1 MSDLLTATFREACSW
16 STVSMAMSPEVG
28 FWELSYV
35 NVPTVNLKSCSVNVA
50 PGTLCRRIFHFFRT
64 NITRTY
70 YMYQLLDMTNQQA
83 AVHHVSKILLLTL
96 VLATCCIDKRQHSD
110 LL

>member
-1 MSDLLTATFREACSW
+1 
-16 STVSMAMSPEVG
+16 MAMFPEVC
-28 FWELSYV
+28 FWELSHV
-35 NVPTVNLKSCSVNVA
+35 NVPTVNLKSYSMNVA
-50 PGTLCRRIFHFFRT
+50 NRTLLRRIIFRT

-83 AVHHVSKILLLTL
+83 AVHLVSKILLLRL
-96 VLATCCIDKRQHSD
+96 VLATYCIDKRHLTD

>member
-1 MSDLLTATFREACSW
+1 
-16 STVSMAMSPEVG
+16 MAMFPEVC

-35 NVPTVNLKSCSVNVA
+35 NVPPVNLKSYSMNVA
-50 PGTLCRRIFHFFRT
+50 NRTLLRRIIFRT

-70 YMYQLLDMTNQQA
+70 YMCQLLDMTNQQA
-83 AVHHVSKILLLTL
+83 AVHHVSRILLLRL
-96 VLATCCIDKRQHSD
+96 VLATYCTDKRHLTD

>member
-1 MSDLLTATFREACSW
+1 
-16 STVSMAMSPEVG
+16 MAMFPEVC

-35 NVPTVNLKSCSVNVA
+35 NVPAVNLKSHCMNVA
-50 PGTLCRRIFHFFRT
+50 NRTLLRRIIFRT

-83 AVHHVSKILLLTL
+83 AVHHVQDIAAETCACY
-96 VLATCCIDKRQHSD
+96 VLHR
-110 LL
+110 

>member
-1 MSDLLTATFREACSW
+1 MF
-16 STVSMAMSPEVG
+16 PEVC

-35 NVPTVNLKSCSVNVA
+35 NVPAVKLKSYSMNVA
-50 PGTLCRRIFHFFRT
+50 NHTLLRRIFFRT

-70 YMYQLLDMTNQQA
+70 YMYQLLDTTNQRA
-83 AVHHVSKILLLTL
+83 AVHHVSKILLLRL
-96 VLATCCIDKRQHSD
+96 VLATYCIDKRQLTD

>member
-1 MSDLLTATFREACSW
+1 MF
-16 STVSMAMSPEVG
+16 PEFC

-35 NVPTVNLKSCSVNVA
+35 IVPAVNLKSYSMNVA
-50 PGTLCRRIFHFFRT
+50 NHTLMRRIIFRA

-70 YMYQLLDMTNQQA
+70 YMYQLLGMTSQQA
-83 AVHHVSKILLLTL
+83 AVHHLSKILLLRL
-96 VLATCCIDKRQHSD
+96 VLATYCIDKRQLTD